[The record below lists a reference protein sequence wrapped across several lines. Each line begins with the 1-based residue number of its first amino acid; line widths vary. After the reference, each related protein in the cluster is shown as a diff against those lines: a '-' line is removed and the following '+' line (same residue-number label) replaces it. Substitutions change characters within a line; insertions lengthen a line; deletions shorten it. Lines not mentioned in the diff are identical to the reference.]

1 MDDPQLGEPP
11 QFSHFYVRQMTAE
24 QLYESLLL
32 ASGAAKTQGD
42 YDEQQKTRDKWL
54 EQFTIAF
61 GTDEGDETTTFDGT
75 ITQTLMMFNGEL
87 IKQAISGKPGSFL
100 HETMHDSRSRYS
112 GKIQRLFFASL
123 ARRATQSEL
132 KMAQQLLASYSG
144 DENKALED
152 IWWALLNSNQF
163 ILNH

>member
-1 MDDPQLGEPP
+1 MPESSKVKSKTRKCTKG
-11 QFSHFYVRQMTAE
+11 
-24 QLYESLLL
+24 YE
-32 ASGAAKTQGD
+32 
-42 YDEQQKTRDKWL
+42 EQQKTRDKWL
-54 EQFTIAF
+54 QQFTIAF

-100 HETMHDSRSRYS
+100 HDTIHDSRSRYA
-112 GKIQRLFFASL
+112 GKIQRLFLASL

-132 KMAQQLLASYSG
+132 KMTQQLLASYSG

>member
-1 MDDPQLGEPP
+1 MQEMSEGLTLCEILRDGEIRGGTEVGPP
-11 QFSHFYVRQMTAE
+11 N
-24 QLYESLLL
+24 L
-32 ASGAAKTQGD
+32 
-42 YDEQQKTRDKWL
+42 
-54 EQFTIAF
+54 
-61 GTDEGDETTTFDGT
+61 
-75 ITQTLMMFNGEL
+75 
-87 IKQAISGKPGSFL
+87 
-100 HETMHDSRSRYS
+100 
-112 GKIQRLFFASL
+112 FASL